1 MSKSSKIILNIFL
14 IGTIF
19 FLGSY
24 FGYKSNS
31 VELPGLLYTGL
42 VSLAG
47 LIITAFIAFVKKNNK
62 QRMT

>member
-24 FGYKSNS
+24 FVYKSNS

-47 LIITAFIAFVKKNNK
+47 LIISAFIAFVKKNNK